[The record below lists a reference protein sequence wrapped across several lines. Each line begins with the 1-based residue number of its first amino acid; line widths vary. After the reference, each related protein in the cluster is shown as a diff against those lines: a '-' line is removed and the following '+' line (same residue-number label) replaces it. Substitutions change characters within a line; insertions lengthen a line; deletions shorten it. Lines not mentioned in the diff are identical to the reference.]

1 MLKDHYD
8 IIIVGAGPAGLACA
22 LELKRRGAE
31 DFVVLERFTFPRDK
45 CCAGYIT
52 GKTKQAYK
60 AFGLDVEECH
70 YSFIED
76 FGIHFKGKERQKIQN
91 RFLYTNRGI
100 DRVELDYAFFKLARE
115 KGVPIEENCR
125 VSGIDAKAGT
135 IEVCVSGRNAADDIS
150 ADGTTDGI
158 AADGRPTNGS
168 AGEVTKT
175 VGFGKLV
182 LADGTMGL
190 GCKLQEPMKRNIAMQ
205 LIFQSG
211 RPDSIELH
219 FGIAPKGYGWISSY
233 GGLTNIGLTDEFR
246 KDANYQELF
255 ASFMKGAGYDPD
267 ALIKEG
273 SIHAAFT
280 PIGVKEPILNDRVYF
295 AGDALGACDPFTLSG
310 LRYGLKSGQTAA
322 ESIVNS
328 DPELYRKYA
337 RGLRGRFRFSRF
349 LMKLFYTRPVLF
361 LVFRVGCGAFS
372 GLIALVFNRYFVN
385 KK

>member
-31 DFVVLERFTFPRDK
+31 DFVVLERFSFPRDK

-52 GKTKQAYK
+52 GKTRLAYE
-60 AFGLDVEECH
+60 AFGLSFEDCH

-76 FGIHFKGKERQKIQN
+76 FGIHFQGKERQKIKN

-100 DRVELDYAFFKLARE
+100 DRVELDHAFFKLARG
-115 KGVPIEENCR
+115 KGVQIEENCR

-135 IEVCVSGRNAADDIS
+135 VEVNDSQ
-150 ADGTTDGI
+150 
-158 AADGRPTNGS
+158 
-168 AGEVTKT
+168 T
-175 VGFGKLV
+175 VGFGTLV
-182 LADGTMGL
+182 LADGTMGI
-190 GCKLQEPMKRNIAMQ
+190 GSKLQEPMKRNIAMQ

-211 RPDSIELH
+211 RQDSIELH
-219 FGIAPKGYGWISSY
+219 FGISPRGYGWISSY

-246 KDANYQELF
+246 RDADYQDLF
-255 ASFMKGAGYDPD
+255 ASYMRGAGFDPD
-267 ALIKEG
+267 ALLREAQV
-273 SIHAAFT
+273 HAAFT
-280 PIGVKEPILNDRVYF
+280 PIGVKRPVLDGRIYY

-322 ESIVNS
+322 EAILAG
-328 DPELYRKYA
+328 DPRMYEKYA

-349 LMKLFYTRPVLF
+349 LMKLFYTRPAQF
-361 LVFRVGCGAFS
+361 MVFRVGCRCFGGF
-372 GLIALVFNRYFVN
+372 IAAVFNRYFVN

>member
-22 LELKRRGAE
+22 LELKKRGAE
-31 DFVVLERFTFPRDK
+31 GIVVLERFAFPRDK

-52 GKTKQAYK
+52 GKTRKAYE
-60 AFGLDVEECH
+60 AFGLNIDECH

-76 FGIHFKGKERQKIQN
+76 FAIFCKGRERQKIQN

-100 DRVELDYAFFKLARE
+100 DRVELDHAFFKLARE
-115 KGVPIEENCR
+115 KGVRIEENCR
-125 VSGIDAKAGT
+125 VSAIDAQACT
-135 IEVCVSGRNAADDIS
+135 
-150 ADGTTDGI
+150 
-158 AADGRPTNGS
+158 
-168 AGEVTKT
+168 VTVNDSQT

-182 LADGTMGL
+182 LADGTMGI
-190 GCKLQEPMKRNIAMQ
+190 GCKLQEPVKRNIAMQ

-219 FGIAPKGYGWISSY
+219 FGISPKGYGWISSC

-246 KDANYQELF
+246 KDADYHKLF
-255 ASFMKGAGYDPD
+255 ADYMKGAGFDPD
-267 ALIKEG
+267 SLLNDGAV
-273 SIHAAFT
+273 HAAFT
-280 PIGVKEPILNDRVYF
+280 PIGVKTPVLDDRIYF

-322 ESIVNS
+322 EAIVCG
-328 DPELYRKYA
+328 DPGLYRKYA
-337 RGLRGRFRFSRF
+337 RGLRSGFRFSRF
-349 LMKLFYTRPVLF
+349 LMKLFYTRPVQF
-361 LVFRVGCGAFS
+361 LVFNVGCRVFGGFISA
-372 GLIALVFNRYFVN
+372 VFNNFFVN

>member
-22 LELKRRGAE
+22 LELKKRGAE

-76 FGIHFKGKERQKIQN
+76 FSIHFKGKERQKIQN

-100 DRVELDYAFFKLARE
+100 DRVELDHAFFRLARE
-115 KGVPIEENCR
+115 KGVQIEENCR
-125 VSGIDAKAGT
+125 VSDIDAGAGT
-135 IEVCVSGRNAADDIS
+135 IEINDSQ
-150 ADGTTDGI
+150 
-158 AADGRPTNGS
+158 
-168 AGEVTKT
+168 T

-182 LADGTMGL
+182 LADGTMGI
-190 GCKLQEPMKRNIAMQ
+190 GCKLQKSIKRNIAMQ
-205 LIFQSG
+205 LIFESG

-219 FGIAPKGYGWISSY
+219 FGISPKGYGWISSC

-246 KDANYQELF
+246 RDANYQELF
-255 ASFMKGAGYDPD
+255 ASYMKGAGFDPD
-267 ALIKEG
+267 VLMKDG
-273 SIHAAFT
+273 SVHAAFT
-280 PIGVKEPILNDRVYF
+280 PIGVREPILNSRIYF

-310 LRYGLKSGQTAA
+310 LRYGLRSGRTAA
-322 ESIVNS
+322 ESITS
-328 DPELYRKYA
+328 GDLKLYRKYA
-337 RGLRGRFRFSRF
+337 RGLRGRFRFSR
-349 LMKLFYTRPVLF
+349 LMMKSFYTKPVLF

-372 GLIALVFNRYFVN
+372 GLISAVFNNYFVN

>member
-22 LELKRRGAE
+22 LELKARGTE
-31 DFVVLERFTFPRDK
+31 DFVVLERFSFPRDK

-76 FGIHFKGKERQKIQN
+76 FGIWFRGEERQKIKN

-100 DRVELDYAFFKLARE
+100 DRVELDHAFFRLARE
-115 KGVPIEENCR
+115 KGVRIEENCR
-125 VSGIDAKAGT
+125 VSGIDAGAGT
-135 IEVCVSGRNAADDIS
+135 IEVCVGGQSTADSS
-150 ADGTTDGI
+150 AVETTRI
-158 AADGRPTNGS
+158 VS
-168 AGEVTKT
+168 
-175 VGFGKLV
+175 FGKLV
-182 LADGTMGL
+182 LADGTMGI
-190 GCKLQEPMKRNIAMQ
+190 GCKLQETQKRNIAMQ
-205 LIFQSG
+205 LIFESG

-219 FGIAPKGYGWISSY
+219 FGISPKGYGWISSC

-246 KDANYQELF
+246 KDADYQQLF
-255 ASFMKGAGYDPD
+255 KSYMNGAGFD
-267 ALIKEG
+267 AEALLKDAQV
-273 SIHAAFT
+273 HAAFT
-280 PIGVKEPILNDRVYF
+280 PIGVREPIIGGRIYF

-310 LRYGLKSGQTAA
+310 LRYGLKSGQLAA
-322 ESIVNS
+322 VSIVSGNQ
-328 DPELYRKYA
+328 DLYESYTRQMKA
-337 RGLRGRFRFSRF
+337 RFRFSRF
-349 LMKLFYTRPVLF
+349 LMKLFYTRPVEF

-372 GLIALVFNRYFVN
+372 GLISLVFNRYFVN

>member
-22 LELKRRGAE
+22 LELKKRGAE

-52 GKTKQAYK
+52 GKTKLAYK

-100 DRVELDYAFFKLARE
+100 DRVELDHAFFRLARE
-115 KGVPIEENCR
+115 KGVQIEENCR

-135 IEVCVSGRNAADDIS
+135 IEVCVSRQGEAD
-150 ADGTTDGI
+150 
-158 AADGRPTNGS
+158 GS
-168 AGEVTKT
+168 AGEVIKT
-175 VGFGKLV
+175 IGFNKLV
-182 LADGTMGL
+182 LADGTMGI
-190 GCKLQEPMKRNIAMQ
+190 GCKLQEPVKRNIAMQ
-205 LIFQSG
+205 LIFESG

-219 FGIAPKGYGWISSY
+219 FGISPKGYGWISSY

-255 ASFMKGAGYDPD
+255 ASYMKGVGFDPN

-273 SIHAAFT
+273 AIHAAFT

-322 ESIVNS
+322 ESIVS
-328 DPELYRKYA
+328 GDPELYRKYA
-337 RGLRGRFRFSRF
+337 RGLRRRFRFSRF

-361 LVFRVGCGAFS
+361 LVFRVGCGVFS
-372 GLIALVFNRYFVN
+372 GFIALVFNRYFVN